1 MKYPGRSYR
10 QAVNG
15 NKAQIKGYYRLIEH
29 DDNSEEV
36 NMTNILLPHRER
48 TIQRMKAEKVVLC
61 VSDTT
66 DLNYDHLDHCEGLG
80 VIGQIKPKQKP
91 KDYDYIQCLQ

>member
-1 MKYPGRSYR
+1 
-10 QAVNG
+10 
-15 NKAQIKGYYRLIEH
+15 
-29 DDNSEEV
+29 
-36 NMTNILLPHRER
+36 
-48 TIQRMKAEKVVLC
+48 MKAEKVVLC